1 MVVLLAATALVGGGA
16 ASNGRS
22 GPITVGLVFQNTAI
36 DDPYQ
41 RGVLV
46 GLQRAVRELGVRAK
60 TIASPPN
67 QTSVGAFRYL
77 AQHRYDLILTYGFLE
92 TADLDKAALQFPD
105 RTFAIVDASIR
116 DLKHRP
122 KNVQGAHFDTQQAA
136 YLAGYLAALLERQ
149 RSGRDVLGSVGG
161 YAIPTVDAY
170 IAGYQAGARK
180 AVPGIRLLN
189 GYSNNFEV
197 PARCRAVAL
206 NQIAHGVGAIFDVAS
221 SCGLGALAAAKQKH
235 VWGIGVDVDQSS
247 LGPHILTSVIKRIDV
262 AVFDTIKAYTDGT
275 LHPGSD
281 AVFDLKNGGVG
292 LGRYSPRVPRAL
304 IARLGPVRAQI
315 VAGKIKVPATLSA
328 K

>member
-1 MVVLLAATALVGGGA
+1 MVALLAATVLVGGGA
-16 ASNGRS
+16 ASTGRS

-46 GLQRAVRELGVRAK
+46 GLRRAVRELGVRAK

-67 QTSVGAFRYL
+67 QSSLGAFRYL
-77 AQHRYDLILTYGFLE
+77 AQHRYDLILTYGFLQ
-92 TADLDKAALQFPD
+92 TADLDQAALQFPD

-122 KNVQGAHFDTQQAA
+122 KNVQGAHFETQQAA
-136 YLAGYLAALLERQ
+136 YLAGYLAALLERR

-161 YAIPTVDAY
+161 FAIPTVDAY

-180 AVPGIRLLN
+180 AAPEIRLLN
-189 GYSNNFEV
+189 GYSHSFGV
-197 PARCRAVAL
+197 PAKCRAVAL
-206 NQIAHGVGAIFDVAS
+206 NQIAHGAGAIFDVAA

-247 LGPHILTSVIKRIDV
+247 LGPHILTSVTKRLDV
-262 AVFDTIKAYTDGT
+262 AVFDTIKAYKDGQ
-275 LHPGSD
+275 LRSGSD

-292 LGRYSPRVPRAL
+292 LGRFSPRVPRAL
-304 IARLGPVRAQI
+304 IARLEPIRKQI
-315 VAGKIKVPATLSA
+315 VAGTIRVPARLSA
-328 K
+328 R